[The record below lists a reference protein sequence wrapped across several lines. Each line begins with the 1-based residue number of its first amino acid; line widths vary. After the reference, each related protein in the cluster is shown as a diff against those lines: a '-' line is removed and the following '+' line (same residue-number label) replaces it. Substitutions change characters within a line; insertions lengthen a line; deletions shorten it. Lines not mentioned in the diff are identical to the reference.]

1 MLNANNQYVF
11 LFQCNQ
17 DALENIFSLL
27 RACFGGND
35 TKPTPMQVCQGLKI
49 IMLTRMDNLGALL
62 CDGAPVMFQDSS
74 ETEMGEKFIS
84 SGMINYKEV
93 QVEIR
98 EADKEVD
105 DFVENY
111 QDKEVDDF
119 VKNQDNISLDET
131 ELDPHTEEYIGGFV
145 SKKV

>member
-1 MLNANNQYVF
+1 
-11 LFQCNQ
+11 
-17 DALENIFSLL
+17 
-27 RACFGGND
+27 
-35 TKPTPMQVCQGLKI
+35 
-49 IMLTRMDNLGALL
+49 MDNLGALL

-84 SGMINYKEV
+84 SGMIDNKEV

-98 EADKEVD
+98 EADK

-119 VKNQDNISLDET
+119 VISLDET